1 MAQPPR
7 DEFGEP
13 EAEFELESAGDD
25 DTWRTGSPGNAR
37 SGAAAFED
45 EDEDVDDDAPPA
57 GRARGAR
64 PGRTR
69 RTIGLA
75 VAGLLALGVVS
86 GVLVH
91 GQERDRR
98 TPEAAVLDYVEL
110 IESGDVEAAGALVP
124 VPGDDAADVA
134 PQSPPPGPTTDRSST
149 LDLGTRLRDAELLTN
164 ELYGGIAGI
173 EDVVVEPPG
182 TEATPA
188 VGETADVTVT
198 YTVRDFPAS
207 TVLRVERLPDAFPAL
222 PAWRVLDSL
231 TVPTVVRQDDPGIGT
246 VRIAGVPAVASGEPA
261 VGYQEYATM
270 LYPGVYPVTFE
281 GNEYLSASEIELR
294 VAATREPVP
303 AAGVTPTTAFLNVA
317 PTGEA
322 YDLTLLSAQDFL
334 EACEARPPAVDVA
347 TCPQAY
353 RDSFASGEEAIYV
366 AGFTRTSMSVAGVP
380 REDGSLQPVL
390 NGFVEG
396 TVVIST
402 PDGGRNLAFNLLVQL
417 FLDDDG
423 GVRTEVQ
430 AGANG

>member
-13 EAEFELESAGDD
+13 DAEFELEGAGDD
-25 DTWRTGSPGNAR
+25 DTWRTEPSAR
-37 SGAAAFED
+37 ARAGEARFED
-45 EDEDVDDDAPPA
+45 EEEEEEEDVAPPTR
-57 GRARGAR
+57 RAH

-69 RTIGLA
+69 RTVGLA

-98 TPEAAVLDYVEL
+98 TPEASVLDYVEL
-110 IESGDVEAAGALVP
+110 IEAGDVEAATALVP
-124 VPGDDAADVA
+124 VPGDDADDVV

-149 LDLGTRLRDAELLTN
+149 LDLGKRLRDAALLTN

-173 EDVVVEPPG
+173 EDVVVEPPEPG
-182 TEATPA
+182 ATPA
-188 VGETADVTVT
+188 VGESVEVTVT

-246 VRIAGVPAVASGEPA
+246 VQIAGVPSVSSGEPA

-281 GNEYLSASEIELR
+281 GNEYLSASDIELR

-303 AAGVTPTTAFLNVA
+303 AAVVTPTTAFVNVA

-334 EACEARPPAVDVA
+334 DACEARPPAVDIA
-347 TCPQAY
+347 TCPEAY

-366 AGFTRTSMSVAGVP
+366 AGFTRTSMSVAGMP

-402 PDGGRNLAFNLLVQL
+402 PGGGRNLAFNLLVQL
-417 FLDDDG
+417 FMEDDG
-423 GVRTEVQ
+423 GVRTEVE

>member
-25 DTWRTGSPGNAR
+25 DTWRTGSSTRAR
-37 SGAAAFED
+37 AGEAAF

-57 GRARGAR
+57 GRARAAR

-69 RTIGLA
+69 RTVGLA

-98 TPEAAVLDYVEL
+98 TPEAAVRDYVEL

-124 VPGDDAADVA
+124 VPGDDAAAVA

-149 LDLGTRLRDAELLTN
+149 LDLGKRLRDAGLLTN

-182 TEATPA
+182 TGATPA

-246 VRIAGVPAVASGEPA
+246 VKIAGVPTVASGEPA

-380 REDGSLQPVL
+380 RGDGSLQPVL

-402 PDGGRNLAFNLLVQL
+402 PDGGRNLAFNLQVRL
-417 FLDDDG
+417 FLEDDG